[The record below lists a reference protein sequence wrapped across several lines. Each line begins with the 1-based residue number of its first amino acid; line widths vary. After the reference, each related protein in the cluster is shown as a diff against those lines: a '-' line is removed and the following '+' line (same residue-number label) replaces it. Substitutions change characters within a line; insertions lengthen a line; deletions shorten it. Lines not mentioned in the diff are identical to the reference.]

1 MRLIGYDHQMQ
12 DVNFLVTVY
21 LLHHLLVE
29 VQQPGNP
36 ITEGNFEV
44 ALSFILIER
53 IVKRVLQC
61 GQGVFAISEGII

>member
-12 DVNFLVTVY
+12 DVNFLVTVH

-29 VQQPGNP
+29 VQQPGDP

-53 IVKRVLQC
+53 I
-61 GQGVFAISEGII
+61 I